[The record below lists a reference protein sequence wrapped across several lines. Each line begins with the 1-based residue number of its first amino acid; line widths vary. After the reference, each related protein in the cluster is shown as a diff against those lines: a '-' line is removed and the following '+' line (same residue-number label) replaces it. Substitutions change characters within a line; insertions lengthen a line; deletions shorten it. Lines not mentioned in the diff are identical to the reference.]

1 MPTLLEMQIA
11 MRASLL
17 HRDSQTV
24 SAMLAANVPEDRLDI
39 YRNTFV
45 RTLTKALRLCFPAT
59 ERLVGG
65 EFFEGA
71 AQIFIGAHPPRAA
84 WLDQYGGELPDF
96 LRSFPPAIS
105 IPYLGDVAALEWTVS
120 GALHAE
126 DAAPLDV
133 AALGAIGAK
142 DQARI
147 RFVAH
152 PSIQLL
158 RLNYP
163 ADVIWHAVLDADQ
176 AALRS
181 VDLGTGPIDILVER
195 RSTGVEVER
204 LDEQAWSFLAK
215 LCAGASIETAL
226 DNAGDL
232 DCAAALAEHLALG
245 RFAAF
250 ELAAPM
256 TTVDVGPET
265 SE

>member
-1 MPTLLEMQIA
+1 
-11 MRASLL
+11 
-17 HRDSQTV
+17 
-24 SAMLAANVPEDRLDI
+24 MLAANVPEDRLDI

-105 IPYLGDVAALEWTVS
+105 IPYLGDVAALEWAVS

-126 DAAPLDV
+126 DAAPIDV
-133 AALGAIGAK
+133 AALGAIGAE

-147 RFVAH
+147 RFLPH
-152 PSIQLL
+152 PSVRLL
-158 RLNYP
+158 RLNHP
-163 ADVIWHAVLDADQ
+163 ADIIWHTVLDGDET
-176 AALRS
+176 ALRN
-181 VDLGTGPIDILVER
+181 VDPGSGPIGILIER

-226 DNAGDL
+226 QPAGDF
-232 DCAAALAEHLALG
+232 DCATALAEHLALG
-245 RFAAF
+245 RFTAF
-250 ELAAPM
+250 APGCEE
-256 TTVDVGPET
+256 VSIDP
-265 SE
+265 SAR